1 MLDVGFSEI
10 LLFGIVALIVLGPE
24 KLPVAVRAAGRWYAQ
39 LRRMVTNVRNDIE
52 QELQL
57 VEMRDLMQK
66 ELARIKDTELNLQ
79 QQLNQM
85 NENLASLT
93 QGTGVSMPDLED
105 RPKIRD
111 LLLKKSV
118 DRFDLPYV
126 PVIVAMQGLI
136 LQPWQIK
143 TRRQL
148 LQVKLL
154 VNLDSLNT
162 PAQSTVVESLPIQQ
176 SLKLTSEA

>member
-1 MLDVGFSEI
+1 MLDVGFSEL
-10 LLFGIVALIVLGPE
+10 LLFGIVALIVLGPD

-85 NENLASLT
+85 NENLVSLT
-93 QGTGVSMPDLED
+93 QGTGVSIHDLEN
-105 RPKIRD
+105 RPEDRD
-111 LLLKKSV
+111 LLLQQSV
-118 DRFDLPYV
+118 DRVDRFFY
-126 PVIVAMQGLI
+126 PVTVVMQGLM
-136 LQPWQIK
+136 LQPWQIR
-143 TRRQL
+143 TRQQR
-148 LQVKLL
+148 LQVK
-154 VNLDSLNT
+154 SLINHDLSNT
-162 PAQSTVVESLPIQQ
+162 PAKSTVVESLPIQQ